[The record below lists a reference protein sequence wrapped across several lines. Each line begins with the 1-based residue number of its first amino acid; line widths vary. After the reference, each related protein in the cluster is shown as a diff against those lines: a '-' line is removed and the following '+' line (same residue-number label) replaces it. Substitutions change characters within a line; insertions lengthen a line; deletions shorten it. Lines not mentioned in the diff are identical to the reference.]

1 MADPS
6 GQDPVTDEP
15 GEIEKLQNEN
25 AELREQFFIA
35 NEIQLEMRQLLANTQ
50 FELAATKA
58 RLKYAN
64 QPTA

>member
-1 MADPS
+1 MADS
-6 GQDPVTDEP
+6 NSQDPVTEAL
-15 GEIEKLQNEN
+15 EWVESLERENED
-25 AELREQFFIA
+25 LRREFFIA

-58 RLKYAN
+58 KLKLAN

>member
-1 MADPS
+1 MADPNS
-6 GQDPVTDEP
+6 RDPVTEAL
-15 GEIEKLQNEN
+15 EWVESLEKENE
-25 AELREQFFIA
+25 ELRKQFFIA

-58 RLKYAN
+58 KLKLSN